1 MNTAMNRVVSQTM
14 QDVDVVLFVVEA
26 MRFDEHD
33 QRVVRILPK
42 SVPVVLVVNKVDR
55 VQDKNR
61 LLPFL
66 NDMAKQFD
74 FAAMVP
80 ISAANKLQLPALLD
94 AVRPLLP
101 EHPPVYDEDDVTDKS
116 ERFIAAEFVREKLF
130 RLMGDEIPYST
141 SVVIEQFAEKEK
153 IYEIHATI
161 LIDKPGQ
168 KAIIIGKN
176 GETLKLIGSQARK
189 DMEKVFGKKV
199 FLQIWVKVRS
209 GWADNVAVLRQLGHE

>member
-1 MNTAMNRVVSQTM
+1 
-14 QDVDVVLFVVEA
+14 
-26 MRFDEHD
+26 
-33 QRVVRILPK
+33 
-42 SVPVVLVVNKVDR
+42 
-55 VQDKNR
+55 
-61 LLPFL
+61 
-66 NDMAKQFD
+66 MAKQFD

-80 ISAANKLQLPALLD
+80 ISAANKLQLPSLLD
-94 AVRPLLP
+94 TIRSFLP
-101 EHPPVYDEDDVTDKS
+101 EHPPIYDVDEITDKS

-141 SVVIEQFAEKEK
+141 SVVIEQFTEKEK

-161 LIDKPGQ
+161 LIDKSGQ

-209 GWADNVAVLRQLGHE
+209 GWADNAAVLRQLGHE